1 MKIFLKRTEL
11 FVIPLLV
18 IIFLS
23 LIAVTFA
30 LSDTNSSRK
39 DDLQFLQ
46 TAANNC
52 VWKMNLGDLAKKQAA
67 SNAVKQYGGIMA
79 TDHGQYYQELN
90 SLAGRKGVAFAA
102 DSDRV
107 RKNTFVF
114 LSQEYGAAFDRNYIS
129 LMIDDNQR
137 DLSLYRKEAEKGHD
151 EEIRAFAANIIK
163 KLEGYV
169 LAAEKI
175 LLDLPK
181 PVLK

>member
-1 MKIFLKRTEL
+1 MKISLKRTEL
-11 FVIPLLV
+11 FVITLLV
-18 IIFLS
+18 ITFLS
-23 LIAVTFA
+23 LITVTFA
-30 LSDTNSSRK
+30 LSNASSSRN

-46 TAANNC
+46 AAANNC
-52 VWKMNLGDLAKKQAA
+52 VWKMNLGYLAKKQAA
-67 SNAVKQYGGIMA
+67 SNAVKLYGGIMA
-79 TDHGQYYQELN
+79 TDHGQYCQELN
-90 SLAGRKGVAFAA
+90 RLADRKGMTLAA
-102 DSDRV
+102 DPDQV

-137 DLSLYRKEAEKGHD
+137 DLTLYRKEAEKGHD

-163 KLEGYV
+163 KLESYV

>member
-1 MKIFLKRTEL
+1 MKVLMKRPVIL
-11 FVIPLLV
+11 FIHVLAITCLY
-18 IIFLS
+18 
-23 LIAVTFA
+23 LIAATFA
-30 LSDTNSSRK
+30 QSDMSSSQN
-39 DDLQFLQ
+39 DDLRFLQ
-46 TAANNC
+46 AAANNC
-52 VWKMNLGDLAKKQAA
+52 IWKINLGDLAKKQAA
-67 SNAVKQYGGIMA
+67 SNDVKQYGEKMA

-90 SLAGRKGVAFAA
+90 RLADRKGVAFAV
-102 DSDRV
+102 DPDRV

-114 LSQEYGAAFDRNYIS
+114 FSQEYGAAFDRNYIS

-151 EEIRAFAANIIK
+151 EEIRAFAANIIN
-163 KLEGYV
+163 KLESYV

>member
-1 MKIFLKRTEL
+1 MKISMKRTDL

-18 IIFLS
+18 ITFLS
-23 LIAVTFA
+23 LITVAFA
-30 LSDTNSSRK
+30 LSNTSSSRK

-46 TAANNC
+46 AAANNC
-52 VWKMNLGDLAKKQAA
+52 AWKMNLGDLAKKQAA
-67 SNAVKQYGGIMA
+67 SNEVKKYGEKMA

-90 SLAGRKGVAFAA
+90 RLADRKGVAFAA
-102 DSDRV
+102 DSDQV

-163 KLEGYV
+163 KLESYV

>member
-1 MKIFLKRTEL
+1 MKISIKRTGV
-11 FVIPLLV
+11 F
-18 IIFLS
+18 FLPVLAITFLC
-23 LIAVTFA
+23 LIGSTLAQPD
-30 LSDTNSSRK
+30 LSSPQN
-39 DDLQFLQ
+39 DDLRFLQ

-52 VWKMNLGDLAKKQAA
+52 LWKMNLGDLAKKQAA
-67 SNAVKQYGGIMA
+67 SKEVKQYGEIMS

-90 SLAGRKGVAFAA
+90 RLAGRKGIAFTA
-102 DSDRV
+102 DPDRV
-107 RKNTFVF
+107 RKSTFVF

-137 DLSLYRKEAEKGHD
+137 DLSLYRQEAAKGHD
-151 EEIRAFAANIIK
+151 AEIRAFAANILN

>member
-1 MKIFLKRTEL
+1 MKRTWS
-11 FVIPLLV
+11 FFIPVLA
-18 IIFLS
+18 ITFLY
-23 LIAVTFA
+23 LIAATLA
-30 LSDTNSSRK
+30 QSDMSSPQN
-39 DDLQFLQ
+39 DDFQFLQ

-67 SNAVKQYGGIMA
+67 SKEVKEYGEKMA

-90 SLAGRKGVAFAA
+90 RLAGRKGIEFMA
-102 DSDRV
+102 DPDRV
-107 RKNTFVF
+107 RKSTFVF
-114 LSQEYGAAFDRNYIS
+114 LSEEYGAAFDRNYIS
-129 LMIDDNQR
+129 LMMDDNQR
-137 DLSLYRKEAEKGHD
+137 DLSLYRQEAEKGHD
-151 EEIRAFAANIIK
+151 AEIRAFAANIIK